1 MKAAKEHK
9 PQQSRVIPLST
20 KYKNIQRVTKSP
32 WNGGDLFTVE
42 HSDLNR
48 GTPTTDDTRTYVNN
62 LKSIPTKVHFDYAV
76 SNVSTNDAV
85 AAVKSDPNAYEADNI
100 KADNPYKSGR
110 YWDAGHKLA
119 RQNGGYGHLNDWV
132 FPQTP
137 SMNQGNSRLM
147 NTQQYSFPFW
157 REHENIFYNLMSNS
171 KAHGCWWLQ
180 LL

>member
-1 MKAAKEHK
+1 MKAIKENK
-9 PQQSRVIPLST
+9 QQQSRVIFLST
-20 KYKNIQRVTKSP
+20 KNKIIQRVTKSS

-42 HSDLNR
+42 HSDLNC
-48 GTPTTDDTRTYVNN
+48 GTSTTDDTRTYVNTLN
-62 LKSIPTKVHFDYAV
+62 CIPTKVHFDYAV

-85 AAVKSDPNAYEADNI
+85 VAVKSAPNVYVADNI

-157 REHENIFYNLMSNS
+157 REHENNFNKLMSDS

-180 LL
+180 LI